1 MLRLRLVRV
10 STPHQRRRQDSQE
23 TSVAITIQI
32 DGKTYQ
38 LSDETADTLIDIA
51 RRNGV
56 SPEVAL
62 KQAILNEKFIEQQTA
77 SGAKLLIEKN
87 GSLRELVF
95 NKAPAPSA

>member
-1 MLRLRLVRV
+1 M
-10 STPHQRRRQDSQE
+10 
-23 TSVAITIQI
+23 AITIQI

-38 LSDETADTLIDIA
+38 LTDETANTLIEIA

-62 KQAILNEKFIEQQTA
+62 KQAILNEKFIEEQTA
-77 SGAKLLIEKN
+77 TGNKLLIEKN

-95 NKAPAPSA
+95 NKNPTPSA